1 MVPPAGIPREV
12 VRAAPAGRGASAG
25 RRGPWCS
32 AVGLLPP
39 SGLPTDRVAYVALL
53 GPNECF
59 DARSQVVASVRGR
72 SVIFY
77 S

>member
-1 MVPPAGIPREV
+1 MRRQPGEEPRPV
-12 VRAAPAGRGASAG
+12 GVARGAPPLDYSPL
-25 RRGPWCS
+25 RGY
-32 AVGLLPP
+32 
-39 SGLPTDRVAYVALL
+39 LPTAVAYVALL